1 MFTCKAV
8 LTYCQIGLTK
18 KGNLWILLSQNV
30 ELYLCYLILFNCMSD
45 FTTRFLAQEI
55 KYQKD
60 LDCADYIHH
69 YLKWI
74 WWRKKWKKM
83 KFTKVVLNNHF
94 DGVFLPNLQNYKILI
109 PFSRQWSSYSSFLSL
124 NNHNFRIIYLLNISW
139 VERLCK
145 PWWWG
150 DFIETKW

>member
-8 LTYCQIGLTK
+8 LTYWQIGLKK
-18 KGNLWILLSQNV
+18 KGNVWILLSQNV

-45 FTTRFLAQEI
+45 FITRFLAHEV

-74 WWRKKWKKM
+74 WWKKNGKKKM
-83 KFTKVVLNNHF
+83 KFTKVVLTILTGF
-94 DGVFLPNLQNYKILI
+94 FYQIFKITKFWYHSVDSGAYT
-109 PFSRQWSSYSSFLSL
+109 PLSC
-124 NNHNFRIIYLLNISW
+124 HWIIIISGLLCLLNISW

-145 PWWWG
+145 PWWWV
-150 DFIETKW
+150 DFIATKW